1 MSHTQLLLHDQ
12 ARERI
17 LAGATR
23 LVEAMRPTLGPRS
36 KCVLIERKYGSPI
49 VCNDGVTIAKEVRL
63 EDPQEDL
70 GARMMREAAVRTGD
84 LVGDGTTTAAILAH
98 AIYAEGLRNVVAGA
112 SAIDLQRGIERGRKA
127 AVEALARM
135 ARPAAS
141 RKEREQIATLSAHND
156 AAIGALVAEA
166 TERVG
171 AEGVVSLEEAKGT
184 ETELEV
190 VEGLQFEHGFLSPYF
205 VTDVEKMEAVLED
218 PLLLVC
224 DRKIGSMEPL
234 LPVLE
239 AVAKSGRALLVIAEQ
254 VEGEAL
260 ATLVVN
266 KVRGALRCAAAKAPG
281 FGDHRRAMLED
292 IAVVTGATLVTEDIG
307 LKLEKLGLAELGRAK
322 RCVLDKDSTTIVGG
336 QGDKAAIE
344 GRCKELRRAIERS
357 TSDYDREKL
366 ESRLA
371 KLAGG
376 VAVIRVGALSEAEL
390 KNRKEAFD
398 DAIHATRAAAAE
410 GVVPG
415 GGLALLRLAP
425 AIEAEEK
432 RCEGDLA
439 TGLRILRKALE
450 APSRQIAENSGFD
463 GGVVVERLRTSEGA
477 LGFDAER
484 GRYVD
489 LIEAGILDATKVV
502 RVALESAVSVAG
514 VLLLTEATL
523 AEIED
528 PEDRRRSPEMME

>member
-1 MSHTQLLLHDQ
+1 MSHTQLLLSDQ

-17 LAGATR
+17 LAGATH

-36 KCVLIERKYGSPI
+36 KCVLIEKKYGSPI

-63 EDPQEDL
+63 KDPQEDL
-70 GARMMREAAVRTGD
+70 GARMIREAAVRTGD
-84 LVGDGTTTAAILAH
+84 LVGDGTTTSAILAH
-98 AIYAEGLRNVVAGA
+98 ALYAEGLRNVVAGA
-112 SAIDLQRGIERGRKA
+112 SAIELQRGMERGRKV
-127 AVEALARM
+127 AVEALAAL

-141 RKEREQIATLSAHND
+141 RREREQIATISAHND
-156 AAIGALVAEA
+156 AEVGKLVADA

-190 VEGLQFEHGFLSPYF
+190 VEGLQFDRGFLSPYF

-218 PLLLVC
+218 PLVLVC
-224 DRKIGSMEPL
+224 DRKIGTMEPL

-239 AVAKSGRALLVIAEQ
+239 AVAKSGRPLLVVAEQ

-266 KVRGALRCAAAKAPG
+266 KVRGTLRCAAAKAPG
-281 FGDHRRAMLED
+281 YGEQRRAMLDD
-292 IAVVTGATLVTEDIG
+292 IAVLTGATLVTEDIG
-307 LKLEKLGLAELGRAK
+307 IKLENLALADLGRCK
-322 RCVLDKDSTTIVGG
+322 RCVLDKETTTIVGG
-336 QGDKAAIE
+336 LGDKASIE
-344 GRCKELRRAIERS
+344 GRCKELRRLIDRS
-357 TSDYDREKL
+357 TSDYEREKL
-366 ESRLA
+366 EGRLA

-415 GGLALLRLAP
+415 GGVALLRLLP
-425 AIEAEEK
+425 AVEAEEK
-432 RCEGDLA
+432 RCSGDMV
-439 TGLRILRKALE
+439 TGVRILRKALE
-450 APSRQIAENSGFD
+450 APARQIAENSGFD
-463 GGVVVERLRTSEGA
+463 GGVVVEHLRASKGSQ
-477 LGFDAER
+477 GFDAER
-484 GRYVD
+484 GEYVD
-489 LIEAGILDATKVV
+489 LSEAGILDPAKVV

-523 AEIED
+523 TEIED
-528 PEDRRRSPEMME
+528 PGDRPRAREMME

>member
-1 MSHTQLLLHDQ
+1 MHTQLLLHDQ
-12 ARERI
+12 ARERV

-36 KCVLIERKYGSPI
+36 KCVLIEKKYGSPI
-49 VCNDGVTIAKEVRL
+49 VCNDGVTIAREVRL
-63 EDPQEDL
+63 KDPQEDL
-70 GARMMREAAVRTGD
+70 GARMIREAAVRTGD
-84 LVGDGTTTAAILAH
+84 VVGDGTTTSAILAH
-98 AIYAEGLRNVVAGA
+98 ALYSEGLRNVVAGA
-112 SAIDLQRGIERGRKA
+112 NAIDLQRGIERGRKA
-127 AVEALARM
+127 AVEALAAL
-135 ARPAAS
+135 ARPCAS
-141 RKEREQIATLSAHND
+141 RKEREQIATISAHND
-156 AAIGALVAEA
+156 PDIGALVAEA

-190 VEGLQFEHGFLSPYF
+190 VEGLQFDRGFLSPYF

-218 PLLLVC
+218 PLVLVC

-239 AVAKSGRALLVIAEQ
+239 AVAKSGRPLLVIAEQ

-292 IAVVTGATLVTEDIG
+292 IAVLTGATLVTEDIG
-307 LKLEKLGLAELGRAK
+307 MKLESLGLAELGRAK
-322 RCVLDKDSTTIVGG
+322 RCVLDKDSTTLVGG
-336 QGDKAAIE
+336 AGDKAAIE
-344 GRCKELRRAIERS
+344 GRCKELRRAIERT
-357 TSDYDREKL
+357 TSDYEREKL
-366 ESRLA
+366 EGRLA

-398 DAIHATRAAAAE
+398 DAVHATRAAAAE

-415 GGLALLRLAP
+415 GGLALLRLTA
-425 AIEAEEK
+425 AVEAEEK
-432 RCEGDLA
+432 RCSGDQA
-439 TGLRILRKALE
+439 TGARILRKVLD
-450 APSRQIAENSGFD
+450 APARQIAENSGFD
-463 GGVVVERLRTSEGA
+463 GGVVVEHLRDSKGSQ
-477 LGFDAER
+477 GFDAER
-484 GRYVD
+484 GEYVD
-489 LIEAGILDATKVV
+489 LVEAGILDPAQVV

-523 AEIED
+523 TEVED
-528 PEDRRRSPEMME
+528 PEDRRKGPEMME

>member
-1 MSHTQLLLHDQ
+1 MHTQLLLHDQ
-12 ARERI
+12 ARERV

-36 KCVLIERKYGSPI
+36 KCVLIEKKYGSPI
-49 VCNDGVTIAKEVRL
+49 VCNDGVTIAREVRL
-63 EDPQEDL
+63 KDPQEDL
-70 GARMMREAAVRTGD
+70 GARMIREAAVRTGD
-84 LVGDGTTTAAILAH
+84 VVGDGTTTSAILAH
-98 AIYAEGLRNVVAGA
+98 ALYSEGLRNVVAGA
-112 SAIDLQRGIERGRKA
+112 NAIDLQRGIERGRKA
-127 AVEALARM
+127 AVEALAAL
-135 ARPAAS
+135 ARPCAS
-141 RKEREQIATLSAHND
+141 RKEREQIATISAHNEPE
-156 AAIGALVAEA
+156 IGTLVAEA

-190 VEGLQFEHGFLSPYF
+190 VEGLQFDRGFLSPYF

-218 PLLLVC
+218 PLVLVC

-239 AVAKSGRALLVIAEQ
+239 AVAKSGRPLLVIAEQ

-281 FGDHRRAMLED
+281 YGDHRRAMLED
-292 IAVVTGATLVTEDIG
+292 IAVLTGATLVTEDIG
-307 LKLEKLGLAELGRAK
+307 MKLESLGLAELGRAK
-322 RCVLDKDSTTIVGG
+322 RCVLDKDSTTLVGG
-336 QGDKAAIE
+336 AGDKAAIE
-344 GRCKELRRAIERS
+344 GRCKELRRAIERT
-357 TSDYDREKL
+357 TSDYERDKL
-366 ESRLA
+366 EARLA

-398 DAIHATRAAAAE
+398 DAVHATRAAVAE

-415 GGLALLRLAP
+415 GGLALLRLLP
-425 AIEAEEK
+425 AVEAEER
-432 RCEGDLA
+432 RCKGDQA
-439 TGLRILRKALE
+439 TGARILRKALE
-450 APSRQIAENSGFD
+450 APARQIAENSGFD
-463 GGVVVERLRTSEGA
+463 GGVVVEHLRDSKGSQ
-477 LGFDAER
+477 GFDAER
-484 GRYVD
+484 GEYVD
-489 LIEAGILDATKVV
+489 LVEAGILDPAQVV

-523 AEIED
+523 TEVED
-528 PEDRRRSPEMME
+528 PEDRRKGPEMME

>member
-1 MSHTQLLLHDQ
+1 MFDDIYYS
-12 ARERI
+12 
-17 LAGATR
+17 
-23 LVEAMRPTLGPRS
+23 
-36 KCVLIERKYGSPI
+36 
-49 VCNDGVTIAKEVRL
+49 
-63 EDPQEDL
+63 
-70 GARMMREAAVRTGD
+70 AV
-84 LVGDGTTTAAILAH
+84 
-98 AIYAEGLRNVVAGA
+98 GA
-112 SAIDLQRGIERGRKA
+112 SG
-127 AVEALARM
+127 
-135 ARPAAS
+135 S
-141 RKEREQIATLSAHND
+141 HNEPE
-156 AAIGALVAEA
+156 IGALVAEA

-190 VEGLQFEHGFLSPYF
+190 VEGLQFDRGFLSPYF

-218 PLLLVC
+218 PLVLVC

-239 AVAKSGRALLVIAEQ
+239 AVAKSGRPLLVIAEQ

-266 KVRGALRCAAAKAPG
+266 KVRGTLRCAAAKAPG
-281 FGDHRRAMLED
+281 YGDQRRAQLDD
-292 IAVVTGATLVTEDIG
+292 IAVLTGATLVTEDIG
-307 LKLEKLGLAELGRAK
+307 IKLENLALGDLGRAK
-322 RCVLDKDSTTIVGG
+322 RCVLDKDATTIVGG
-336 QGDKAAIE
+336 LGEKAAIE
-344 GRCKELRRAIERS
+344 GRCKELRRQIERS
-357 TSDYDREKL
+357 TSDYEREKL

-398 DAIHATRAAAAE
+398 DAVHATRAAAAE

-415 GGLALLRLAP
+415 GGVALLRLLP

-432 RCEGDLA
+432 RCSGDQA
-439 TGLRILRKALE
+439 TGVRILRKALE
-450 APSRQIAENSGFD
+450 APARLIAENSGFD
-463 GGVVVERLRTSEGA
+463 GGVVVEHLRAAKGSR
-477 LGFDAER
+477 GFDAER
-484 GRYVD
+484 GEYVD
-489 LIEAGILDATKVV
+489 LVAAGILDPAKVV

-523 AEIED
+523 TEVED
-528 PEDRRRSPEMME
+528 PEDRRRSHEMME